1 MIRLIQSMKK
11 VRVAPGSLV
20 IRQGQKG
27 EAYYLIRR
35 GGVAVWAETPRGRE
49 PLAKLAEGDSFGEVS
64 ILTGEV
70 CNATVT
76 AEADVDL
83 FCLQPDSLRKL
94 VKGNPVLAV
103 KMAEAVSRRKGVRE
117 LGLEPRA
124 ASSEDL
130 LSRIK
135 SFLLLGK

>member
-49 PLAKLAEGDSFGEVS
+49 PLAKLAEGDSFGEV
-64 ILTGEV
+64 
-70 CNATVT
+70 
-76 AEADVDL
+76 
-83 FCLQPDSLRKL
+83 
-94 VKGNPVLAV
+94 
-103 KMAEAVSRRKGVRE
+103 
-117 LGLEPRA
+117 
-124 ASSEDL
+124 
-130 LSRIK
+130 
-135 SFLLLGK
+135 